1 VFLPNI
7 NKETKRELASITN
20 EVKHVISFI
29 FVGLAMLGYLYY
41 GWLLFQT
48 VMSGASFEVTV
59 EFAIRFLLWL
69 FPIVGLP
76 ILIIVERF
84 QTKRK
89 QN

>member
-1 VFLPNI
+1 MKLITVL
-7 NKETKRELASITN
+7 SI
-20 EVKHVISFI
+20 IFI
-29 FVGLAMLGYLYY
+29 GLAMLGQLYY

-59 EFAIRFLLWL
+59 EFTILFLLWL

-76 ILIIVERF
+76 ILLIVERF